1 MSLLMKISLSSP
13 TCAQNLSGR
22 PSYSVAILGSEPGN
36 GAIVGRGAS
45 KSAGANLRLL
55 VIFSSCGR
63 DIKPYNA
70 TKKTNV
76 CNANPT
82 AVGQPPFDDMAPP
95 NNRLLTRKDVGL
107 PSKKNRNVVY
117 SEYLNFRPSESA
129 IILQSAK
136 SVGLREYAA
145 PGTA

>member
-1 MSLLMKISLSSP
+1 MSLPTKKSLSSP
-13 TCAQNLSGR
+13 TCAQNLSER
-22 PSYSVAILGSEPGN
+22 PSYSVAILGSEPVN
-36 GAIVGRGAS
+36 GAIAGGGAS
-45 KSAGANLRLL
+45 KSAGANGI
-55 VIFSSCGR
+55 VNFSSCGR
-63 DIKPYNA
+63 DISPYNA

-82 AVGQPPFDDMAPP
+82 AVGQPPFDDTVPP

-107 PSKKNRNVVY
+107 PSKKNSSVVY

-136 SVGLREYAA
+136 SVVPREYAA